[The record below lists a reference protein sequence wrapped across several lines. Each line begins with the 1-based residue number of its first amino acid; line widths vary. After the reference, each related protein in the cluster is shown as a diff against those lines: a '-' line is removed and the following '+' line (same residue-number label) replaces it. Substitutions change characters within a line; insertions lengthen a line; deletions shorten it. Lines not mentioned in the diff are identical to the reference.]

1 MKDYNSPIYDSQR
14 EIIEKY
20 REKGESWERILF
32 GRGENE
38 KDLEVFL
45 DNMSMLNFW
54 EITAEDWKNLVRLEQ
69 EGEEKRLKMSYAQ
82 KSSIIGESDEV
93 NDIVIP
99 KSKSSCWQKYKKYLL
114 EEQGFLREDVK
125 AIESSSLKILKRLN
139 SDTKGTAI
147 KGLVVGNV
155 QSGKTANMAALMSM
169 AADYGWNM
177 FIVLSGTIENLRV
190 QTLERLIGDLNRD
203 GCNLTWTG
211 ISRPSKKCSI
221 EDKAQSQSFEPGS
234 ANRYLTVC
242 LKNST
247 RLRNL
252 LQWLHEDEKS
262 AAMMKI
268 MVIDDESDQAGINTK
283 NVDKEEKT
291 KISELITNLVANRN
305 EKGEETETKFAA
317 MNYIGYTATPYAN
330 VLNEAGE
337 DSLYPRDFIST
348 LQVSKT
354 YFGPQQI
361 FGDRNDGTYPGLDIV
376 REVSQPDLQKIK
388 DIHAGIE
395 NELPDSMSDAIC
407 WFLCCV
413 AAQRYNGYKKPVSML
428 VHTSQ
433 MQKHHEQ
440 IHRQLKKWFKRDNES
455 IIQSCRKIWEEEC
468 NQFTKEDLLRDYP
481 EFAKP
486 ANEINDY
493 PPFDDI
499 EHYLREM
506 LQIGTTNIKLSDEGT
521 FNYSKGLHIC
531 VDDSKNKGIKDDGT
545 HMRLV
550 YPDKNAKLDYAS
562 AFIVIGGAT
571 LSRGLTIEGLVST
584 YFLRSSKQGDTLM
597 QMGRWFGYRRGYEL
611 LQRLWITD
619 SALNQFE
626 FLSDMDSELRAYI
639 AQMELFNK
647 SPKDYAVVIKQSP
660 STRLLR
666 ISAKNKMQ
674 SAVPTEM
681 NYSGMHSQTDKFIE
695 AADVLKNNYAI
706 TERFVESLGPGV
718 RGNGKLGSNSW
729 IWRGIPFDYIYDNL
743 LSRYRFHEKLM
754 AFSDLEA
761 IKTWIKQ
768 FTDEQK
774 LDKWNIVLF
783 GLDRGKETVFAGHN
797 IHKVQRTRKFI
808 RDNTIN
814 LGVLTDP
821 KEKVADVEYDRL
833 SEAGRKMY
841 DNYRTDQAQNIRIDG
856 GLEITPSM
864 VIYVVDKDSKVSVK
878 KENSKR
884 HDLNAAEDVIGI
896 SLNIPGERI
905 NEDYACSVII
915 DLKKYGLGSDIEG
928 EDEYED

>member
-1 MKDYNSPIYDSQR
+1 MKDYNSPIYDAQR
-14 EIIEKY
+14 DIIEIY
-20 REKGESWERILF
+20 REKGESWDRILF
-32 GRGENE
+32 GRGETE
-38 KDLEVFL
+38 KDLEQFL
-45 DNMSMLNFW
+45 ENMAMLNFW
-54 EITAEDWKNLVRLEQ
+54 EITPEDWKSLVLLEK
-69 EGEEKRLKMSYAQ
+69 EGEEKRLNMSYAQ
-82 KSSIIGESDEV
+82 KSSIIGDSDEV

-99 KSKSSCWQKYKKYLL
+99 KSKNSCWQKYRKYLL
-114 EEQGFLREDVK
+114 EEQRFLREDVK
-125 AIESSSLKILKRLN
+125 AIETSSLKILRRLN
-139 SDTKGTAI
+139 SDTKGTAV

-221 EDKAQSQSFEPGS
+221 EDKAQNQSFEPGS
-234 ANRYLTVC
+234 TNRYLTVC

-247 RLRNL
+247 RLKNL
-252 LQWLHEDEKS
+252 LQWLHEDKKS
-262 AAMMKI
+262 AALMKI
-268 MVIDDESDQAGINTK
+268 MVIDDESDQAGVNTK

-291 KISELITNLVANRN
+291 RISELISNLVSNRDEN
-305 EKGEETETKFAA
+305 GVETDTKFAA

-348 LQVSKT
+348 LEVSKT

-361 FGDRNDGTYPGLDIV
+361 FGDRNDGSYPGLDIV
-376 REVSQPDLQKIK
+376 REVSQTDLQVIK

-395 NELPDSMSDAIC
+395 YDIPASMADAIC
-407 WFLCCV
+407 WFLCCA

-440 IHRQLKKWFKRDNES
+440 IHRQVKKWFKQDNDD
-455 IIQSCRKIWEEEC
+455 IVQRCRCVWEEEC
-468 NQFTKEDLLRDYP
+468 AQFSKEDLLKDYP
-481 EFAKP
+481 KFAKP
-486 ANEINDY
+486 ADEIKDY
-493 PPFDDI
+493 PSFDCI
-499 EHYLREM
+499 EDYLREM
-506 LQIGTTNIKLSDEGT
+506 LSIGTTNIKLSEEGS
-521 FNYSKGLHIC
+521 FDYSKGIHIC

-550 YPDKNAKLDYAS
+550 YPDKNAVIDYAP

-584 YFLRSSKQGDTLM
+584 YFLRSTKQGDSLM

-619 SALNQFE
+619 NAMNQFE

-647 SPKDYAVVIKQSP
+647 SPRDYAVVIKQSP
-660 STRLLR
+660 STGLLR

-681 NYSGMHSQTDKFIE
+681 NYSGLHTQTDKFIE
-695 AADVLKNNYAI
+695 AADVLRNNYEIA
-706 TERFVESLGPGV
+706 EEFVKGLGKGQ

-743 LSRYRFHEKLM
+743 LKRYQFHEKLM
-754 AFSDLEA
+754 AFSDLDA
-761 IKTWIKQ
+761 IKEWIKQ
-768 FTDEQK
+768 FTEEGKIQD
-774 LDKWNIVLF
+774 WNIILF
-783 GLDRGKETVFAGHN
+783 GLGRGKETVFAGHTIN
-797 IHKVQRTRKFI
+797 KVQRTRKVI
-808 RDNTIN
+808 RENTIN

-821 KEKVADVEYDRL
+821 KEKVADVEYDKL
-833 SEAGRKMY
+833 SNAGKEMY
-841 DNYRTDQAQNIRIDG
+841 DNYRTDQAQMIRSDG
-856 GLEITPSM
+856 GLEITPSL
-864 VIYVVDKDSKVSVK
+864 VIYIVDKESKVSMK
-878 KENSKR
+878 NGGSKR

-905 NEDYACSVII
+905 NENYACSVMI